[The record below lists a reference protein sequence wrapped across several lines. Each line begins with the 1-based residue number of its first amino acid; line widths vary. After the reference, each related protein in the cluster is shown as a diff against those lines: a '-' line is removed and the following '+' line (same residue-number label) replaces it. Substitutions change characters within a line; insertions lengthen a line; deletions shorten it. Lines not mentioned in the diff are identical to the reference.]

1 MTVYEKNTRYEKDTR
16 RSWLALTDGAA
27 VNAHDLIILLARI
40 LMGAIFVMSGS
51 EKLMNIPHFVASV
64 VGRGVPEPLGY
75 VAPFVEFLGGVFLI
89 TGFAA
94 RYTSLVLI
102 VFITFAS
109 FTSHRYWEAAP
120 AQFSGQFNNFWK
132 NVAMTGGMLLL
143 FASGAGRYAVD
154 AVLQRRR

>member
-1 MTVYEKNTRYEKDTR
+1 MTIYEKDTP
-16 RSWLALTDGAA
+16 RSWLALTDGTAL
-27 VNAHDLIILLARI
+27 NAHDFIILLARI
-40 LMGAIFVMSGS
+40 LMGAIFVMSGF
-51 EKLMNIPHFVASV
+51 EKLMDIPHFVTSV
-64 VGRGVPEPLGY
+64 VSRGVPAPLGY
-75 VAPFVEFLGGVFLI
+75 VAPFVEFFGGVCLI

-94 RYTSLVLI
+94 RYTALVLI
-102 VFITFAS
+102 VFITIAS

-120 AQFSGQFNNFWK
+120 ARFSGQFNNFWK